1 MYLFRPPRWLTLFF
15 RDCIWKMPEEGNRV
29 YLTFDDG
36 PHPEITMRVLDL
48 LAQYGAKASFFCIG
62 DNVARYPDIYRRIL
76 DEGHTVGNH
85 TFHHLN
91 AWKVSDEAWM
101 ADIRK
106 AADLID
112 SPWFR
117 PPYGRIRNRQ
127 ARALRE
133 MGLKTV
139 MWSVLSG
146 DFDTSLSKEECARI
160 TLGMVK
166 PGSILVFHDSEKA
179 RERMEF
185 ALPLVLERIKARGWV
200 ADRL

>member
-1 MYLFRPPRWLTLFF
+1 MPP
-15 RDCIWKMPEEGNRV
+15 EGNRV

-36 PHPEITMRVLDL
+36 PHPEITVRVLDL

-62 DNVARYPDIYRRIL
+62 DNVARYPGVYRRIL
-76 DEGHTVGNH
+76 EEGHTVGNH
-85 TFHHLN
+85 TYHHLN
-91 AWKVSDEAWM
+91 AWKVSNEEWM

-106 AADLID
+106 AAQRID

-139 MWSVLSG
+139 MWSLLSG
-146 DFDTSLSKEECARI
+146 DFDTRLSKEDCARN
-160 TLGMVK
+160 TLSMVT

-179 RERMEF
+179 RERMEYT
-185 ALPLVLERIKARGWV
+185 LPRVLELIKARGWV
-200 ADRL
+200 AVGL

>member
-1 MYLFRPPRWLTLFF
+1 MYLFRPPGWLTIFF
-15 RDCIWKMPEEGNRV
+15 RDCIWKMPPEGNRV

-36 PHPEITMRVLDL
+36 PHPEITVRVLDL

-62 DNVARYPDIYRRIL
+62 DNVARYPGVYRRIL
-76 DEGHTVGNH
+76 EEGHTVGNH
-85 TFHHLN
+85 TYHHLN
-91 AWKVSDEAWM
+91 AWKVSNEEWM

-106 AADLID
+106 AAQRID

-139 MWSVLSG
+139 MWSLLSG
-146 DFDTSLSKEECARI
+146 DFDTRLSKEDCARN
-160 TLGMVK
+160 TLSMVT

-179 RERMEF
+179 RERMEYT
-185 ALPLVLERIKARGWV
+185 LPRVLELIKARGWV
-200 ADRL
+200 AVGL